1 MRTTAL
7 PSRRAN
13 RHTRIGQ
20 RGGAVACCHVRSC
33 PPLTGALLRRRLR
46 FVASYGAP
54 PAAPRRERRRRCRR
68 RRRWRDAA
76 GDRRQSTARRAGD
89 VAPPGWRLVW
99 SDEFDGAA
107 GSAVDATKWKFD
119 LGNNNGWGNAEL
131 EDYTNR
137 TQNAALDGNGNL
149 VITARKEALGG
160 QSYTSARLLTQGKA
174 TWTYGRFE
182 ARIQIPKGQGIWPAF
197 WMLGDN
203 IGTAGWP
210 TCGEVDIMENI
221 GREPTLIH
229 GTMHGPGY
237 SGGNGIGGPASLPG
251 NAAYAAAF
259 HVFAVEWEM
268 NIIRWYVDG
277 TQYFATTPA
286 SIPDGHDLGLRP
298 PVLHHPERR
307 RRRRLARQPRRHD
320 DRSRRRW
327 SSTTCAS
334 TSADAPARAT
344 DVRS

>member
-1 MRTTAL
+1 MLARTANPFTPSRSTCAWAIPAILCAACSASPRTTTTDGAGG
-7 PSRRAN
+7 
-13 RHTRIGQ
+13 TGTGGTGT
-20 RGGAVACCHVRSC
+20 GGAMAG
-33 PPLTGALLRRRLR
+33 T
-46 FVASYGAP
+46 
-54 PAAPRRERRRRCRR
+54 
-68 RRRWRDAA
+68 DAA
-76 GDRRQSTARRAGD
+76 VDASGASGD

-99 SDEFDGAA
+99 SDEFEGAA
-107 GSAVDATKWKFD
+107 GAAVNSSKWKFD

-131 EDYTNR
+131 EDYTDR

-160 QSYTSARLLTQGKA
+160 QQYTSARLLTQGKA
-174 TWTYGRFE
+174 AWTYGRFE

-210 TCGEVDIMENI
+210 ACGEVDIMENI
-221 GREPTLIH
+221 GREPALIH

-259 HVFAVEWEM
+259 HVYAVEWEM
-268 NIIRWYVDG
+268 NSIRWSVDG

-286 SIPDGHDLGLRP
+286 SIPSGTTWVYDHPFFIIMNVAVGGGWPGNPDG
-298 PVLHHPERR
+298 
-307 RRRRLARQPRRHD
+307 
-320 DRSRRRW
+320 
-327 SSTTCAS
+327 TT
-334 TSADAPARAT
+334 TFPQTMVVDY
-344 DVRS
+344 VRVYQR

>member
-1 MRTTAL
+1 MRSRTVLPCAASAAL
-7 PSRRAN
+7 LCAACGGSPRAN
-13 RHTRIGQ
+13 APNDGQ
-20 RGGAVACCHVRSC
+20 GGAGGG
-33 PPLTGALLRRRLR
+33 GAL
-46 FVASYGAP
+46 V
-54 PAAPRRERRRRCRR
+54 
-68 RRRWRDAA
+68 DAA
-76 GDRRQSTARRAGD
+76 ADASSGD

-99 SDEFDGAA
+99 SDEFDGPA
-107 GSAVDATKWKFD
+107 GSTVDSTKWTFD
-119 LGNNNGWGNAEL
+119 LGNNNGWGNGEL
-131 EDYTNR
+131 EDYTSR
-137 TQNAALDGNGNL
+137 TQNAALDGNGDL
-149 VITARKEALGG
+149 VITARKESLGG
-160 QSYTSARLLTQGKA
+160 QMYTSARLLTQGKA

-259 HVFAVEWEM
+259 HVYAVEWEM
-268 NIIRWYVDG
+268 NNIRWYVDG

-286 SIPDGHDLGLRP
+286 SIPAGTSWVYDHPFFVIMNVAVGGGFPGNPDG
-298 PVLHHPERR
+298 
-307 RRRRLARQPRRHD
+307 
-320 DRSRRRW
+320 
-327 SSTTCAS
+327 TT
-334 TSADAPARAT
+334 TFPQTMVVDY
-344 DVRS
+344 VRVFQR